1 MLTGEKRQRRKAAG
15 ALPGAHVFLF
25 RSLLLSAPSSCH
37 SGLPRS
43 ANKHSYHLPSVCG
56 VHGMQFL
63 DWALLLFCKGRTRGP
78 ERLGDLP
85 DTTQLVSGGT
95 GVGDSA
101 LSKGHVFESHAT
113 LATELSEKQSTFWD
127 IGVFVLSRSFGSHV
141 KVKSGLRGARGLRAW
156 RVP

>member
-1 MLTGEKRQRRKAAG
+1 MLTFSSSAPYSCLHHPVVTQGCQG
-15 ALPGAHVFLF
+15 ALTNIATTYPVF
-25 RSLLLSAPSSCH
+25 A
-37 SGLPRS
+37 
-43 ANKHSYHLPSVCG
+43 VCTACK
-56 VHGMQFL
+56 FL